1 MKLLAGWAVSA
12 GLILAATSAHAQV
25 AGPRA
30 VSDFDGPGP
39 YVEEAPPPPLPPAP
53 VPRPYGYYGPGPGP
67 GYGDERDYAYRRDY
81 GYRDDRY
88 APPEEGYAQP
98 QYGYGPPLIPVPEV
112 YAVLRDNGFSPLGIP
127 RQRGNLYVVSVI
139 DRNGED
145 GRLVIDGR
153 NGRIIR
159 FTPASHWGDAYNRM
173 GPSSALVPPR
183 GAAGPL
189 PPIAASQSVPQGTM
203 RPPTVILAP
212 RFANRS
218 APLPADKPPVAAAPA
233 PAHAPQQSAA
243 VVKKPAEAAAPAATV
258 AAAPQAKPPAPPAGA
273 VQPTQPMPK
282 VQDLE

>member
-12 GLILAATSAHAQV
+12 GLILAATSAHAQMS
-25 AGPRA
+25 GPRA

-53 VPRPYGYYGPGPGP
+53 VPRPYGYYGPGSGP
-67 GYGDERDYAYRRDY
+67 GYGDQRDYAYRRDY

-88 APPEEGYAQP
+88 APPDEGYAQP

-127 RQRGNLYVVSVI
+127 RQRGNLYVVSVL

-203 RPPTVILAP
+203 RPPTVIMAP
-212 RFANRS
+212 RLAGRT
-218 APLPADKPPVAAAPA
+218 ATPPVDKPPAAAAPTP
-233 PAHAPQQSAA
+233 PAQQTAA
-243 VVKKPAEAAAPAATV
+243 VAKKPAETAPAATGPS
-258 AAAPQAKPPAPPAGA
+258 APQAKPSAPAA